1 VPLEVAAAVI
11 QRADGAFLLA
21 RRPAGKVYAGYWE
34 FPGGKVEA
42 GEPAERALARE
53 LHEEL
58 GIETQTAYPWL
69 TREYVY
75 PHAAVRLNFF
85 RVTAWRGE
93 PHPRE
98 AQDIAWQRLGE
109 PLASPMLPANAP
121 VLAALALPDEYAVTD
136 ATRFG
141 IEPMLAAV
149 RQRLDGGLRLIQVRD
164 REFPRRDDLIRGM
177 LAAARPAGARVLVSG
192 GFPGADGIHYTGAQ
206 LRALADRPAAG
217 LVAASCHDSAELAKA
232 SALGLDFVVLGP
244 VKPTPTHPGA
254 RTLGWD
260 GFARLA
266 RGVSVPVYAI
276 GGMTRE
282 DLPQVWRAGGHGV
295 AMIGGAWPSLRNS
308 V

>member
-1 VPLEVAAAVI
+1 MPLEVAAAVI

-21 RRPAGKVYAGYWE
+21 RRPPGKVYAGYWE
-34 FPGGKVEA
+34 FPGGKIEA
-42 GEPAERALARE
+42 GELAERALARE

-98 AQDIAWQRLGE
+98 SQDIAWQRPGE
-109 PLASPMLPANAP
+109 PLATPMLPANAP
-121 VLAALALPDEYAVTD
+121 ILAALALPDEYAVTD
-136 ATRFG
+136 AARFG
-141 IEPMLAAV
+141 AERMLAAV
-149 RQRLDGGLRLIQVRD
+149 RHRLDGGLRLIQVRD
-164 REFPRRDDLIRGM
+164 REFPQRDELIRAV
-177 LAAARPAGARVLVSG
+177 LTAARSAGARVLVSG
-192 GFPGADGIHYTGAQ
+192 GFPEADGVHFTAEQ
-206 LRALADRPAAG
+206 LKALAKRPADG
-217 LVAASCHDSAELAKA
+217 LAAASCHDAADLARA
-232 SALGLDFVVLGP
+232 MSLGLDFVVLGP

-260 GFARLA
+260 GFAQLV
-266 RGVSVPVYAI
+266 RGTTLPVYAI
-276 GGMTRE
+276 GGMTRV

-295 AMIGGAWPSLRNS
+295 AMIGGAWPGLREA